1 MKQLIFR
8 SVATTSAAIIQ
19 LNMAVGAMV
28 VGVVAGCFN
37 VISSAIQ
44 FTSKSLMRAID
55 SKQFEYFEQ
64 LSGQEQ
70 ELGELHLL
78 MAARRVKED
87 AISSQVWT
95 VGHTIAINRIAG
107 ALHANCGWEPP
118 RIHQYLR
125 DVVESIPG
133 MAYGVGDDFPTD

>member
-1 MKQLIFR
+1 MKQLLFK
-8 SVATTSAAIIQ
+8 VVGTTFATLLQ
-19 LNMAVGAMV
+19 LNMAIGAAIVGAI
-28 VGVVAGCFN
+28 AGCFN
-37 VISSAIQ
+37 VISDVMRFA
-44 FTSKSLMRAID
+44 SKSLMRAID
-55 SKQFEYFEQ
+55 AKQFEYFEQ
-64 LSGQEQ
+64 LAGQQE

-87 AISSQVWT
+87 AMNAQVWT
-95 VGHTIAINRIAG
+95 VGHTLAINRIAG